1 MMEPEVLLNVESSS
15 TNCGHESSTN
25 CSHKSGH
32 DHRRSS
38 LKQKRARYDLQTKYQ
53 LLQDIDSGMSYND
66 IMNKYGLPT
75 KSNISGELLMNG
87 IIN

>member
-15 TNCGHESSTN
+15 TDRGHESSTD
-25 CSHKSGH
+25 HGHESGRH
-32 DHRRSS
+32 DHHRSS
-38 LKQKRARYDLQTKYQ
+38 SKQKRTRYDLQTKYQ

-75 KSNISGELLMNG
+75 KSNISGKLLVG
-87 IIN
+87 